1 MEPTINPQPVQVKK
15 KPKILLIVLAVI
27 LGLILAILAAFCI
40 TMTIDCD
47 RIYKAG
53 VSHYESGNYLTATEM
68 FGSLVEAHPYQLMPG
83 IRDSDQMMRKSLAKA
98 SIDAWD
104 AVENGSLGM
113 ISLVQGISKEW
124 NGDLDLLMDIF
135 YDAGTDC
142 VAEEK
147 YDAALIL
154 LNIVNARRDIS
165 QYVQQCHYLSAEQ
178 YQSQGELLFAQR
190 EFESAGTYSDAAER
204 ALEAGY
210 LYGTQRLDEG
220 LYGAAH
226 DALEPLGDYKDSADL
241 VQYCLAMS
249 KAQENL
255 MTAEKYLADLPDDLR
270 NVAQLKAQIELFR
283 PFAGMY
289 ECTDYKGDL
298 YENGVGQNKNVY
310 KQYPF
315 LDVVPR
321 YIQLDKS
328 STELTLRVVLEGCN
342 EKKAGR
348 KVLGVITDLSLFE
361 KSSFD
366 LKLVTRETDGTP
378 ERWLNL
384 SFSEGKFTME
394 DVYDYH
400 KATYDEI
407 RNYTFTRIN

>member
-1 MEPTINPQPVQVKK
+1 MDTTAKK
-15 KPKILLIVLAVI
+15 KPKVLWIVLGSI
-27 LGLILAILAAFCI
+27 GGLILAVLIAFCI
-40 TMTIDCD
+40 AMTVDSS
-47 RIYKAG
+47 RVYNGAVEKYEAG
-53 VSHYESGNYLTATEM
+53 YYLTATEM
-68 FGSLVEAHPYQLMPG
+68 FGSLVEQYPYQLMPA
-83 IRDSDQMMRKSLAKA
+83 IRDSDEMMRKSLAKA

-124 NGDLDLLMDIF
+124 SGDTDLLMDIF

-147 YDAALIL
+147 YEAALIL
-154 LNIVNARRDIS
+154 LNVVASQRDIS
-165 QYVQQCHYLSAEQ
+165 QYVQQCHYLAAEQ
-178 YQSQGELLFAQR
+178 YLIEGELLFAQR
-190 EFESAGTYSDAAER
+190 EFESAGNYSDAQER
-204 ALEAGY
+204 ALETGY

-220 LYGAAH
+220 LFGAAH
-226 DALEPLGDYKDSADL
+226 DALKPLGDYKDSADL

-270 NVAQLKAQIELFR
+270 NVAQLKAQIALFR

-348 KVLGVITDLSLFE
+348 KVLGVITDLSVFE
-361 KSSFD
+361 NSSFD
-366 LKLVTRETDGTP
+366 LKLITDEKDGTP
-378 ERWLNL
+378 IRWLDL
-384 SFSEGKFTME
+384 SFSEGKLTME
-394 DVYDYH
+394 DVYDSP

-407 RNYTFTRIN
+407 RNYTFTRID